1 MSAPP
6 PPGADL
12 APFVGLY
19 GTDKPL
25 LDIYEVEGALFVSG
39 RGLEHQPLQ
48 RAGPSLWASE
58 AGGVVLR
65 SADGDSVAEI
75 EGERFL
81 RQDFA
86 AAAAAQFRQQIA
98 GDLPA
103 LRRRSTNAKPP
114 AGASGS
120 GEGLVEIGTV
130 DPGIAIDMRYASA
143 NNFIGTPLYDHSA
156 AFLERDAAQ
165 ALMRAQ
171 ARLLAQGYRLVVLDA
186 YRPWAVTWLFWE
198 AVPVGL
204 RQFCADP
211 ASGSKHN
218 RGCAVDV
225 TLADAE
231 TGALVEMPSGFDEP
245 SVRASPDYRG
255 STSRARWHRDLLRRA
270 MESEAFSVDPYEWW
284 HYDFAGWES
293 RPIRNVPLSRLALG

>member
-65 SADGDSVAEI
+65 SADGESVAEI

-198 AVPVGL
+198 RCPLGCVNSVPIL
-204 RQFCADP
+204 PRDQ
-211 ASGSKHN
+211 SII
-218 RGCAVDV
+218 
-225 TLADAE
+225 ADAPS
-231 TGALVEMPSGFDEP
+231 TSRSQMPKPARWS
-245 SVRASPDYRG
+245 RCQAG
-255 STSRARWHRDLLRRA
+255 STSQACARVPIIAEAPAGRAGIATCSGAPWKAKHSASIRTNGGTMISRA
-270 MESEAFSVDPYEWW
+270 GR
-284 HYDFAGWES
+284 AG
-293 RPIRNVPLSRLALG
+293 LSATCRFRGWR